1 MPGRCLSKWPPS
13 CYNPLQTNCRDPQLL
28 HLQNRR
34 DFFSIYRRRRG
45 ESSFPFIGGAL
56 AAGGELVGVFSKET
70 AEQST
75 LTCPLALSR
84 EQDLLISLEE
94 QVHHLLQ
101 RREAAELKSEDRIER
116 FENKGKLQYENN
128 LKISSECLHN

>member
-1 MPGRCLSKWPPS
+1 ME
-13 CYNPLQTNCRDPQLL
+13 
-28 HLQNRR
+28 
-34 DFFSIYRRRRG
+34 RRG
-45 ESSFPFIGGAL
+45 ESYFPFIGGSF
-56 AAGGELVGVFSKET
+56 AAGEDLVGVFSKET

-128 LKISSECLHN
+128 LKISSKRLHN